1 MHMAEYS
8 TIPVSLRI
16 LVLMLVIVFLFI
28 LGFIVLSNLGVFDA
42 RGLLT
47 PFYQLVGISAAT
59 PVDTEDPLLLVHQRE
74 KKNKDAFEM
83 WEEELALKE
92 KDIGQRE
99 SVIKQKEEILSDKE
113 KSLTE
118 TEKSLNVDTKNLDD
132 RRRRLEQKSLQF
144 RSMPPENA
152 VKIMSEMDIEEVV
165 AVFQV
170 TEELAVKENEQ
181 SIVPYWE
188 SLMPPDRA
196 AQIDRL
202 WR

>member
-1 MHMAEYS
+1 MAEYS

-47 PFYQLVGISAAT
+47 PFYQLVGISSAT
-59 PVDTEDPLLLVHQRE
+59 PIDTEDPLLLVHQRE

-170 TEELAVKENEQ
+170 TEELAVKENEL